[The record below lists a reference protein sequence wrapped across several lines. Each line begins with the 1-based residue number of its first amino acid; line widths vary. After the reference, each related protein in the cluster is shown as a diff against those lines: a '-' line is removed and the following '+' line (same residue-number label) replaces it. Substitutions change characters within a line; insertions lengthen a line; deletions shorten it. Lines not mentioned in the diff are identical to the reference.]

1 MYCLTCDNVNTY
13 SLFVIS
19 FRMLSRLHE
28 FCCMGKGCKHGRI
41 TVCKHSTVAARKQA
55 ILPWNLCQIR
65 SYSDTFTVFRTVL
78 RKWPYLI
85 SIDCNRMP
93 TKGRKYVPVIFYG
106 ILKKRTEKNDLD
118 KWEYNRLTIAIGYLL
133 GLNVHGLFKCEL
145 FLMCKSYPKK
155 NAFTLKRFIYNKR
168 ML

>member
-1 MYCLTCDNVNTY
+1 MKHIQCLYNMYCLTCDNVNTY

-78 RKWPYLI
+78 CKWPYLI

-93 TKGRKYVPVIFYG
+93 TKKRKYVPVIFYG
-106 ILKKRTEKNDLD
+106 IIKKEQKRTIWINENIIDL
-118 KWEYNRLTIAIGYLL
+118 RLQ
-133 GLNVHGLFKCEL
+133 
-145 FLMCKSYPKK
+145 
-155 NAFTLKRFIYNKR
+155 
-168 ML
+168 